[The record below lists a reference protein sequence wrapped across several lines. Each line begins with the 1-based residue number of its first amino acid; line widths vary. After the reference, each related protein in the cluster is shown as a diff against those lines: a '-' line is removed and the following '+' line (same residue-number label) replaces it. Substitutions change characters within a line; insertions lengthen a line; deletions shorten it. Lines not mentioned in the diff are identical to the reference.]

1 MPEKYSYIL
10 PFAAN
15 RKDVYEEKHLLKE
28 IMQGSERAF
37 RVLFDRYRQK
47 VFSYAFKII
56 KSRELAEE
64 VLYLV
69 FLKIWQHKELDHI
82 ENIEAYMIVLT
93 RNQTLKSLR
102 KLQLERK
109 TAHAFLEQWNEADN
123 GTEEVILLEEA
134 RRFLSEAINKLPPQ
148 QKMVYQLCKE
158 EGLKYEQ
165 VAEQMSISKLTVK
178 THMQHALRFI
188 RQYLSKYVEIALFL
202 LVYDLLK

>member
-1 MPEKYSYIL
+1 MPKEYSYIL
-10 PFAAN
+10 PFAAK
-15 RKDVYEEKHLLKE
+15 RKDVYEEKHLLNE
-28 IMQGSERAF
+28 IKLGSERAF
-37 RVLFDRYRQK
+37 RTLFDRYRQK

-102 KLQLERK
+102 KVQLERK
-109 TAHAFLEQWNEADN
+109 TANAFLEHWKEADN
-123 GTEEVILLEEA
+123 GTEEFILLEEA
-134 RRFLSEAINKLPPQ
+134 RRFLSEAIEKLPPQ

-188 RQYLSKYVEIALFL
+188 RQYLSKYAEIALFL

>member
-1 MPEKYSYIL
+1 MPKEYSYIL
-10 PFAAN
+10 PFAAK
-15 RKDVYEEKHLLKE
+15 RKDVYEEKHLLNE
-28 IMQGSERAF
+28 IKLGSERAF
-37 RVLFDRYRQK
+37 RTLFDRYRQK

-102 KLQLERK
+102 KVQLERK
-109 TAHAFLEQWNEADN
+109 TANAFLEHWKEADN
-123 GTEEVILLEEA
+123 GTEEFILLEED
-134 RRFLSEAINKLPPQ
+134 RRFLSEAIEKLPPQ

-188 RQYLSKYVEIALFL
+188 RQYLSKYAEIALFL

>member
-1 MPEKYSYIL
+1 MPKEYSYIL
-10 PFAAN
+10 PFAAK
-15 RKDVYEEKHLLKE
+15 RKDVYEEKHLLNE
-28 IMQGSERAF
+28 IKLGSERAF
-37 RVLFDRYRQK
+37 QTLFDRYRQK

-102 KLQLERK
+102 KVQLERK
-109 TAHAFLEQWNEADN
+109 TANAFLEHWKEADN
-123 GTEEVILLEEA
+123 GTEEFILLEEA
-134 RRFLSEAINKLPPQ
+134 RRFLSEAIEKLPPQ

-188 RQYLSKYVEIALFL
+188 RQYLSKYAEIALFL